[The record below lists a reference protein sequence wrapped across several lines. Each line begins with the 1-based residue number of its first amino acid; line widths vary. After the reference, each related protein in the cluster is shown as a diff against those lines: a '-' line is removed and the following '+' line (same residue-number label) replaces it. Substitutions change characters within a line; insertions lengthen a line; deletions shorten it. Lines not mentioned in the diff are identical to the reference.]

1 MSLKDDL
8 AKDVAKIF
16 RDQWTTRDG
25 REVPLPESLRLGN
38 DAIKLDAVVLYADMA
53 DSTALVDTNKAAF
66 AAEVYKSYLTCVAK
80 IIKKQDGAV
89 TAYDG
94 TWTQM
99 KNKRI
104 YASAWKWTPD

>member
-1 MSLKDDL
+1 MILQRTSRRYSGTSGPR
-8 AKDVAKIF
+8 ARAARF
-16 RDQWTTRDG
+16 RCPKG
-25 REVPLPESLRLGN
+25 LRLGN

-66 AAEVYKSYLTCVAK
+66 AAEVYKSYLTCAAK